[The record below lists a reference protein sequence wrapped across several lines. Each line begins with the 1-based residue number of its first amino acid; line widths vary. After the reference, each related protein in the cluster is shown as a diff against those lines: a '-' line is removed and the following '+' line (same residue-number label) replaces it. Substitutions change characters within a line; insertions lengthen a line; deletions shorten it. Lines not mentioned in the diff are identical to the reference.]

1 MSEAF
6 KYLTA
11 VVLDWAGTTVDFGSR
26 APAIAFQEV
35 FRREEIEVS
44 AAEAREPMGL
54 AKRDHIAAI
63 LRMPNVAR
71 QWQERFGRA
80 ANEEDID
87 RLYHDFLPL
96 QKGTLAD
103 HSDVIA
109 GVPTSVDDCRRRGL
123 KIGSSTGYTR
133 ELMEVVC
140 PRAADQGYAPDCLIC
155 SEDVSQGCP
164 APWILYEAARQIGC
178 YPMSTIV
185 KVDDTPVGIEAGRN
199 AGAWTVGVTRSGNCV
214 GLSEDEFAAL
224 DVGHQRELL
233 AKAEERLRSAGAD
246 MIIKTVADLAPCLE
260 QFERRLAG
268 GALPRL
274 RRR

>member
-26 APAIAFQEV
+26 APAIAFQEI

-71 QWQERFGRA
+71 QWNERFSRDA
-80 ANEEDID
+80 TEEDID
-87 RLYHDFLPL
+87 RLYDDFLPL
-96 QKGTLAD
+96 QKEMLSD
-103 HSDVIA
+103 HSGVIT
-109 GVPTSVDDCRRRGL
+109 GVPAVIDECRRRGL
-123 KIGSSTGYTR
+123 KIGSSTGYTH

-155 SEDVSQGCP
+155 SEDVSQGRP
-164 APWILYEAARQIGC
+164 APWILYEAARQIDC
-178 YPMSTIV
+178 YPMCTIV

-214 GLSEDEFAAL
+214 GLSEDEFEAL
-224 DVGHQRELL
+224 DVGRQRELL
-233 AKAEERLRSAGAD
+233 TKADERLRAAGAD
-246 MIIKTVADLAPCLE
+246 MIVESVADLIPCLE

-274 RRR
+274 PRR